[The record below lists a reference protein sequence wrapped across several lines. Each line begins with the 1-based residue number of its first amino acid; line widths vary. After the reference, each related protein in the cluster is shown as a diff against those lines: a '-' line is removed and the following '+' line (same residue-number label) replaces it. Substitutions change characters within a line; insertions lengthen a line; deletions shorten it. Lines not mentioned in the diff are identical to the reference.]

1 MSKAEQDKGRN
12 KVKKKKKHILVV
24 CQYFYPEQFRIN
36 DICLRL
42 VERGHKVTVLTG
54 IPNYPSGSYYDGYH
68 FFSGNEEYNGVKIIR
83 LPLLP
88 RGKNKFSMV
97 LNYLSFVVSG
107 YFWTKLTRLKSDAV
121 FIYQLSPVTQALPG
135 IWYGNKNKIPKILYV
150 MDLWPESM
158 EVVGGIRNRQV
169 IQYINKIVDY
179 IYHNSEN
186 ILTSSRSFM
195 QKIQQRGIKQD
206 KLVFWPQYA
215 EDYYSPVSTRKDNE
229 IVVGNGLNITFA
241 GNIGEAQGLGILPKA
256 AIELKNL
263 GVPVIFNIIG
273 EGRYKSTLIQE
284 IERLEVEEYFNF
296 IGQRKPEEIPYYFAN
311 SDASLIILAQN
322 ELFDMTIPA
331 KLQSTMACG
340 IPIIAS
346 LNGEAAQIIKESQ
359 AGLVSEAGDVRGL
372 IDNILEFSK
381 LNSENKESFTLN
393 ALNYSEIHFNR
404 ECLLDELEILIARE
418 LDS

>member
-1 MSKAEQDKGRN
+1 MKEE
-12 KVKKKKKHILVV
+12 KKHILVV

-36 DICLRL
+36 DISLKL
-42 VERGHKVTVLTG
+42 VERGYKVTVLTG

-68 FFSGNEEYNGVKIIR
+68 FFSKDEEYNGVKIIR

-88 RGKNKFSMV
+88 RGKNKLSMI

-107 YFWTKLTRLKSDAV
+107 YIWAKLTHLKADAI

-135 IWYGNKNKIPKILYV
+135 IWYGNKHKIPKILYV

-179 IYHNSEN
+179 IYINSEN

-195 QKIQQRGIKQD
+195 NKIQQRGIVQE

-215 EDYYSPVSTRKDNE
+215 EDYYSPVRVRIENE
-229 IVVGNGLNITFA
+229 IVSGNSLNITFA
-241 GNIGEAQGLGILPKA
+241 GNIGEAQGLGILPEV
-256 AIELKNL
+256 AIELKNAD
-263 GVPVIFNIIG
+263 VSVMFNIIG

-372 IDNILEFSK
+372 IDNIVEFSK
-381 LNSENKESFTLN
+381 LNSEVKESFAEN
-393 ALNYSEIHFNR
+393 ALNYSEAHFDR
-404 ECLLDELEILIARE
+404 ECLLDELEIFIARE
-418 LDS
+418 SNS